1 MTLEIKNGDV
11 LELIK
16 LQKNE
21 SVDLIVTSPPYV
33 DVVNYGSGI
42 ENHTGENYVN
52 WLLSLF
58 VEVERVLKTSGSFI
72 LNINDKCENG
82 YRNIV
87 IFDLISR
94 SAKETNLKFYDFYV
108 WHKKSCIPNS
118 SAKRLRHTTE
128 YLFHFCK
135 DSKKMKFYMDRI
147 LVPSVSGGKKQKIC
161 RQNQNADGIQCNIY
175 REISMPTK
183 ARPDNVMRFRTAGAS
198 RANTIKHP
206 APFHKELPAYFINLL
221 TDENDLVIDTFSGI
235 GTTGEACKDL
245 NRNYIGYEL
254 NEIYTAFSRKRL
266 NIQPANTIE
275 KNDIRSA
282 A

>member
-1 MTLEIKNGDV
+1 MTVEIKNGDA

-21 SVDLIVTSPPYV
+21 SVDLIVTSPPYA
-33 DVVNYGSGI
+33 DIINYGDWI

-52 WLLSLF
+52 WLLSVF
-58 VEVERVLKTSGSFI
+58 VEVARVLKPSGSFI
-72 LNINDKCENG
+72 LNINENCEGG
-82 YRNIV
+82 YRSTV
-87 IFDLISR
+87 IYDLISR
-94 SAKETNLKFYDFYV
+94 NSRETDLKFYDSYI
-108 WHKKSCIPNS
+108 WHKKSCMPNS
-118 SAKRLRHTTE
+118 SARRFRHSTE
-128 YLFHFCK
+128 HIFHFCK
-135 DSKKMKFYMDRI
+135 DSKKMKFFMARV
-147 LVPSVSGGKKQKIC
+147 LVPSVSGGKKQKIG
-161 RQNQNADGIQCNIY
+161 RQKQNADGIQCNIY
-175 REISMPTK
+175 REITMPLMS
-183 ARPDNVMRFRTAGAS
+183 RPENVFRFRTAGAS

-245 NRNYIGYEL
+245 SRNYIGYEL
-254 NEIYTAFSRKRL
+254 NEIYAAFSRKRL